1 MIVSDAPPPLFSVAG
16 ESPLGEAAKAG
27 LTRFASQRIL
37 GPWRWLPLSTFLAIV
52 GATIAATGVI
62 GAYGGSTDMLA
73 AGSVAAL
80 FALFMG
86 SAAAAWYVRRQTVRR
101 WLQRGLVPVNTLSY
115 AIDDEA
121 LTIAGTVSTTR
132 LNWAGV
138 SELAPVG
145 RGIGGKGYWI
155 MPAAGLV
162 YYLPRRFFPTPQAE
176 TAFLAAMLARMT
188 PQARARSGEARKL
201 TAFE

>member
-1 MIVSDAPPPLFSVAG
+1 M
-16 ESPLGEAAKAG
+16 GEAASAG

-37 GPWRWLPLSTFLAIV
+37 GLWRWLPIATFLAIGCV
-52 GATIAATGVI
+52 TIALAGVI
-62 GAYGGSTDMLA
+62 GSHGGSTDVLA
-73 AGSVAAL
+73 AGGAVAL
-80 FALFMG
+80 IVLFMG
-86 SAAAAWYVRRQTVRR
+86 SGAAARYVRRQTVRR
-101 WLQRGLVPVNTLSY
+101 WLQRGLVRVNTLSY

-132 LNWAGV
+132 LKWAGV

-155 MPAAGLV
+155 IPAAGLV

-176 TAFLAAMLARMT
+176 SDFLAAMLARMP
-188 PQARARSGEARKL
+188 PQARARSTEARKL